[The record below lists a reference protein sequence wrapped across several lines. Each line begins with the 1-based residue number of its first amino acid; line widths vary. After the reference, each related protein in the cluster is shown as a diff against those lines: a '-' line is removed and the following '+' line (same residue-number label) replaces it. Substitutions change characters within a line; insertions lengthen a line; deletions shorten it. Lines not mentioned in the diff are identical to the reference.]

1 MSYDENF
8 EIKERIS
15 IHPSNI
21 MVFSL
26 VFSSEQSTFTL
37 RVNWTTTVLNA

>member
-21 MVFSL
+21 MVFLSRFFL
-26 VFSSEQSTFTL
+26 Q
-37 RVNWTTTVLNA
+37 TVDVHTPSKLDYYGA